1 MKKKIVSDL
10 KEAKPNDIIYDI
22 DFGIELLKEFIKKTF
37 LHTKDF
43 KKLSKKMNGKDKE
56 KQEKELHKFCK
67 EKLLKQWN
75 FIFSSK
81 FYVRDEMLKIEDKV
95 LYTYIL
101 GVFISGHSELPN
113 VKNNLNKLLANTIYE
128 LTQRAVEND

>member
-1 MKKKIVSDL
+1 MEKKIVNDL
-10 KEAKPNDIIYDI
+10 NEAKENDIVYDI
-22 DFGIELLKEFIKKTF
+22 DFALELLKEFIKKTF
-37 LHTKDF
+37 IHTKDF

-67 EKLLKQWN
+67 EKLLNQWN
-75 FIFSSK
+75 YIFSSK
-81 FYVRDEMLKIEDKV
+81 FYSRNELENIEDKI

-113 VKNNLNKLLANTIYE
+113 IKNNINKILANSIYE
-128 LTQRAVEND
+128 LTERVYGR